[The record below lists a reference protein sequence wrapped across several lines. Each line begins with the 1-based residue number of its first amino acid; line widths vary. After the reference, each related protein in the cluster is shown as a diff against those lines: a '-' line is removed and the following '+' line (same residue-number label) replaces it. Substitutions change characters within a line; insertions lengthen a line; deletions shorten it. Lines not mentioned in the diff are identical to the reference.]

1 VIHGLAT
8 LVVTNFATDSDLPA
22 NKLTFSLQSAPDGM
36 SLDPSSGVLTW
47 TPTEAQRPST
57 NLITVVVTDDGT
69 PPLSDTNSFTVAVN
83 EVNSAPVLAPI
94 AAQYIITELSTLAVT
109 IRASDA
115 DVPVNTLTLSLVSA
129 PAGMSLDSNTGVLTW
144 TPTEAQGPSTN
155 TIRVKVSDDGSP
167 SLSATNSF
175 TIVVTEVNSAPVAGP
190 VADQRIAE
198 LSTLMVT
205 IPATDADIPANRLT
219 FSLASAPTGV
229 SLNPNTGVL
238 TWTPTEAQGPST
250 NVIVVRVADDGTPPL
265 RAFVSFT
272 VVVDEVNSPP
282 LLASIAD
289 QVAFAG
295 SELSVTNSATDPD
308 KPTNI
313 LTFSL
318 EPGAPAGAIINPTS
332 GVFTW
337 TPTSSQA
344 PSTNLVIV
352 RVTDNGVPSLSD
364 TKPFKIVVAPPPTA
378 IESILV
384 SGDTVAI
391 TWSAVPGQIYR
402 VQFKSDLGEATW
414 RDVAGDVTA
423 SGSTAMKIDFTK
435 SSARRYYRVMVL
447 P

>member
-1 VIHGLAT
+1 
-8 LVVTNFATDSDLPA
+8 
-22 NKLTFSLQSAPDGM
+22 
-36 SLDPSSGVLTW
+36 
-47 TPTEAQRPST
+47 
-57 NLITVVVTDDGT
+57 
-69 PPLSDTNSFTVAVN
+69 
-83 EVNSAPVLAPI
+83 
-94 AAQYIITELSTLAVT
+94 
-109 IRASDA
+109 
-115 DVPVNTLTLSLVSA
+115 
-129 PAGMSLDSNTGVLTW
+129 MSLDSNTGVLTW

-198 LSTLMVT
+198 LSTLVVT

-295 SELSVTNSATDPD
+295 FELSVTNSATDPD
-308 KPTNI
+308 IPTNI

-391 TWSAVPGQIYR
+391 TWNAVPGQTYR
-402 VQFKSDLGEATW
+402 VQFKSDLGESTW
-414 RDVAGDVTA
+414 RNAAGDVTA

-447 P
+447 Q